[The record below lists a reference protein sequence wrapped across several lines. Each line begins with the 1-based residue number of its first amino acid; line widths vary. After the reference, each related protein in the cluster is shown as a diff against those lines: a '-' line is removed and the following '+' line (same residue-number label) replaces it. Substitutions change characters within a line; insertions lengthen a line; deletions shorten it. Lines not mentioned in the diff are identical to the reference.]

1 MHAPFLLAQLS
12 DLHIKAGGRLSYGV
26 VDTLGALRLAVDR
39 LNALQPRPDALVIT
53 GDLVDF
59 GTPEEYAT
67 LREVLAE
74 LAMPFFVIPGNHD
87 DRAALRAAFADH
99 PYLPAQGTLDWQ
111 QDCGPLRLIGLDT
124 HIPGEHGGRLDARQL
139 AWLDDQLA
147 QAPEQPTLVLLH
159 HPPFPV
165 GIGHMDRI
173 GLAGGA
179 ELEAVIRRHP
189 QVERLLCG
197 HLHRLIQRRFGG
209 TLTCVCPGVSHQV
222 DLDLRE
228 AAPSRFRLEPPGL
241 LLHRWADEALVTH
254 HLPLGNYPGP
264 YPFFAADGQLLD

>member
-59 GTPEEYAT
+59 GTPEEYDS
-67 LREVLAE
+67 LREVLAG
-74 LAMPFFVIPGNHD
+74 LTMPFHVIPGNHD

-99 PYLPAQGTLDWQ
+99 LYLPAQGTLDWQ

-124 HIPGEHGGRLDARQL
+124 HIPGAHGGRLDATQL
-139 AWLDDQLA
+139 AWLDDQLG
-147 QAPEQPTLVLLH
+147 QAPQQPTLVLLH
-159 HPPFPV
+159 HPPFDV

-173 GLAGGA
+173 GLEGGA
-179 ELEAVIRRHP
+179 ELEAVIHRHP

-209 TLTCVCPGVSHQV
+209 TLACVCPGVSHQV
-222 DLDLRE
+222 DLDLR
-228 AAPSRFRLEPPGL
+228 ADAPSRFRLEPPGL
-241 LLHRWADEALVTH
+241 LLHRWAADALTTH
-254 HLPLGNYPGP
+254 YLPLGDYPGP

>member
-1 MHAPFLLAQLS
+1 MYAPFLLAQLS

-74 LAMPFFVIPGNHD
+74 LTMPFFVIPGNHD
-87 DRAALRAAFADH
+87 DRAALRTAFADH
-99 PYLPAQGTLDWQ
+99 PYLPARGTLDWR

-124 HIPGEHGGRLDARQL
+124 HIPGEHGGRLDAAQL
-139 AWLDDQLA
+139 AWLDAQLS
-147 QAPEQPTLVLLH
+147 QAPRPADPGAPAPSAVPGWH
-159 HPPFPV
+159 RPYGSHRP
-165 GIGHMDRI
+165 GRR
-173 GLAGGA
+173 A

-209 TLTCVCPGVSHQV
+209 TLACVCPGVSHQV

-228 AAPSRFRLEPPGL
+228 ARVALPPGAAGPAAASL
-241 LLHRWADEALVTH
+241 GGRGLVTH